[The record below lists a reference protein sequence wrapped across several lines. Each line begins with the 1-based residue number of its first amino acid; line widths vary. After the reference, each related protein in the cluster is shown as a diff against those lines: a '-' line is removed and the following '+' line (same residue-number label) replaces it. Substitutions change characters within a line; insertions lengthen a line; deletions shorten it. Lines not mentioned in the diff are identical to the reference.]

1 MKSKIKKDFSEIYTQ
16 NSPVPYLKEM
26 RRLEYRIAN
35 ITKSFY
41 QYLANTL
48 YQDLSRPIEIL
59 DIGSSYGINSSLL
72 IYDITMYELDNFFLN
87 GNNTPTNEQTVK
99 FFKNLPKL
107 NPQFRFSLIDTS
119 SQALRFAEDME
130 LCTQTFCINLEQ
142 DEVSSNASRQLGVV
156 DMIIATG
163 CVGYI
168 GHKSFMKLF
177 EAINHR
183 AKSEQNQ
190 YESKNSSGIIPKPLF
205 AFSVLRIYP
214 VDEIQ
219 KVFEKNGFVLIK
231 SEIPPFRQRHF
242 ADNQEQT
249 DIISLLKERGVDTT
263 SLEDDGYYWSNFY
276 LGGPREH
283 KDALITWIRSLENF
297 VLNKTSPSKKRV

>member
-16 NSPVPYLKEM
+16 DSPVPYLKEM

-72 IYDITMYELDNFFLN
+72 IYDITMSELDNFFLN

-231 SEIPPFRQRHF
+231 SKIPPFRQRHF

-249 DIISLLKERGVDTT
+249 DIISLLKERDVDTT

-283 KDALITWIRSLENF
+283 KDALITWLRGLENF
-297 VLNKTSPSKKRV
+297 VWNKASPSKKRV

>member
-1 MKSKIKKDFSEIYTQ
+1 MKSKIKKDFSEIYAQ
-16 NSPVPYLKEM
+16 DSPVPYLKEM

-48 YQDLSRPIEIL
+48 YKDLSRPIEIL

-72 IYDITMYELDNFFLN
+72 IYDITMSELDNFFLN
-87 GNNTPTNEQTVK
+87 GNNTPTNEQTVN
-99 FFKNLPKL
+99 FFKNLPKV
-107 NPQFRFSLIDTS
+107 NPQFKFSLIDTS
-119 SQALRFAEDME
+119 SQALRFANDME

-183 AKSEQNQ
+183 TKSEQDQN
-190 YESKNSSGIIPKPLF
+190 ESKSSSGIIPKPLF

-231 SEIPPFRQRHF
+231 SEIPSFRQRHF

-263 SLEDDGYYWSNFY
+263 NLEDDGYYYSNFY

-283 KDALITWIRSLENF
+283 KDALITWLRGLENF
-297 VLNKTSPSKKRV
+297 VLNKTSSPKKGV